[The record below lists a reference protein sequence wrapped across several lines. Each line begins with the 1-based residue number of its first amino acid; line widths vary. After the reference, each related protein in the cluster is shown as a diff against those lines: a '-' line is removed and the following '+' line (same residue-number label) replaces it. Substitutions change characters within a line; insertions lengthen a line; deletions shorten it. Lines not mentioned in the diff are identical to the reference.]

1 MQEITHEAKSIA
13 KRWLSKIERAE
24 LSKGTRSAPILGL
37 PVARIIPQDIHAAM
51 DYANGAA
58 AMLSAAIANTP
69 RARMVNATLAAAAVG
84 TSAATD
90 YRLSLAKV
98 IPIEVHEVIDYV
110 WGFSNILAP
119 FILGYTRKDKAV
131 TAMQV
136 ALGASTIAASLI
148 TDYRAYDGVG
158 SDYRRASK
166 KKRSDH

>member
-1 MQEITHEAKSIA
+1 MQEITHETKSKAK
-13 KRWLSKIERAE
+13 KWLSKVERTD

-37 PVARIIPQDIHAAM
+37 PVARIIPQDIHSVM

-58 AMLSAAIANTP
+58 GMLSAAIANTA
-69 RARMVNATLAAAAVG
+69 RGRMVNATLAAAAAG

-90 YRLSLAKV
+90 YRLSLAKL

-110 WGFSNILAP
+110 WGISNILAP
-119 FILGYTRKDKAV
+119 FMLGYARKDKAV

-158 SDYRRASK
+158 AGYRRAAKK
-166 KKRSDH
+166 KKRSD

>member
-1 MQEITHEAKSIA
+1 MQNITQEAKSKA
-13 KRWLSKIERAE
+13 KQLLPNIERSD

-37 PVARIIPQDIHAAM
+37 PVARIIPQDIHSAM

-58 AMLSAAIANTP
+58 ALLSAGIANTA
-69 RARMVNATLAAAAVG
+69 RARMVNTTLAMANLG

-119 FILGYTRKDKAV
+119 FVFGYARKDRAV
-131 TAMQV
+131 TAMQI

-158 SDYRRASK
+158 ARYRRSAK
-166 KKRSDH
+166 KKRSGG